1 MATATERRL
10 AAQIAAH
17 ESWANTPDRRART
30 AAATQASAAAAH
42 ERALARYEAQID
54 PHNKLDP
61 AERRHRAKSVHHA
74 NTARARLKEIR
85 AQRLATEAAQLANE
99 AAAETAALG
108 I

>member
-17 ESWANTPDRRART
+17 ESWAHTPDRTART
-30 AAATQASAAAAH
+30 APATQASAAAAH
-42 ERALARYEAQID
+42 KRALARYETQID
-54 PHNKLDP
+54 PHKKLDP
-61 AERRHRAKSVHHA
+61 AERRHRAENIRQA
-74 NTARARLKEIR
+74 ATARARLKALR

-99 AAAETAALG
+99 AAAETAALE